1 MNAKTI
7 DEAKVISKNI
17 FEEQNII
24 PMLILN

>member
-1 MNAKTI
+1 MDAKTI

-24 PMLILN
+24 PMFILY